1 MSEVE
6 SAKRR
11 SPRISAQ
18 GEGTRSTILKAAV
31 DLASE
36 HGLEGLT
43 IGRLAETVNMS
54 KSGLFAHF
62 GSKED
67 LQLATLDAAREIF
80 VAEVLRPGLKGE
92 KGLPRLQSLLAAWL
106 SCAERGVFKGGC
118 FFTAASLEFDSRSG
132 PVRDRVADI
141 MRDWLATLERAGR
154 EAIEAGHLSNSVDPS
169 QLAFEMH
176 SLAMGANWAFM
187 LYHDQTAFRRAL
199 AGIDARLAMAKL

>member
-6 SAKRR
+6 AAKRR
-11 SPRISAQ
+11 SAQ
-18 GEGTRSTILKAAV
+18 GEGTRTVILKAAV

-43 IGRLAETVNMS
+43 IGRLADTVSMS

-67 LQLATLDAAREIF
+67 LQLATLEAAREIF
-80 VAEVLRPGLKGE
+80 VAEVMRPGLKGE
-92 KGLPRLQSLLAAWL
+92 KGLPRLKSLLAAWI
-106 SCAERGVFKGGC
+106 SYAERGVFKGGC
-118 FFTAASLEFDSRSG
+118 FFTAASLEFDSRGG

-141 MRDWLATLERAGR
+141 MRDWLGTLERAGR
-154 EAIEAGHLSNSVDPS
+154 EAIEAGHLSAKIDPA

-176 SLAMGANWAFM
+176 ALAMGANWAFM
-187 LYHDQTAFRRAL
+187 LYGDQSAFRRAL
-199 AGIDARLAMAKL
+199 AGIEARLASGTPSA